1 MLPPRSSRTPDLARA
16 ALGLLSALWLVG
28 LESCDAGSLGP
39 ESGSPSLEPPRLENP
54 GELDPRV
61 VERVADAR
69 QAVVRRPGDAG
80 AWAVLGMVFENER
93 MRGRAADC
101 YGEAARLDPDEP
113 RYWFHRAGA
122 LNKIGRNSEAVE
134 AIERSLTLRG
144 DYAPSH
150 ARLGNYLFED
160 GLLEEARAAYER
172 AIGVDTSYPGGW
184 VGLARVHLQLDETAP
199 AIEILE
205 KQLDERPSDVLVK
218 RVLAGAYRQAG
229 RTDEIE
235 LPDGERPETSRWPDP
250 WAEELRR
257 HQDDPAL
264 RKVTKLLMDGKRDEA
279 LAVLEDLRDRAQ
291 TPDDELAYLSQLA
304 GLYADLGRLKDAE
317 ATYRRLLEIQP
328 ENSQVYSHLAE
339 VYERANQLPSAV
351 GTIRTAIRMNPD
363 HAPNYRL
370 AGRIYYKATLYA
382 EAAQAFERVLAYD
395 ENSTGILYLYGMSR
409 FGEKKWKEAE
419 DCFVRLLE
427 AEPDHA
433 DGWFAF
439 ARTNLKLK
447 RLDEA
452 ERALEEARARGF
464 DNAQMMSQVTGSLQ
478 RARERAARREGKRGG

>member
-16 ALGLLSALWLVG
+16 AFGLFCALWLVA
-28 LESCDAGSLGP
+28 LESCDAGSTGP
-39 ESGSPSLEPPRLENP
+39 APGSYAPDPPHLENP

-61 VERVADAR
+61 VERVQDAR
-69 QAVVRRPGDAG
+69 QAVVRRPRDAG
-80 AWAVLGMVFENER
+80 AWAVLGMVFDNER

-101 YGEAARLDPDEP
+101 YGEAARLDPEEP
-113 RYWFHRAGA
+113 RYWFHRAAA
-122 LNKIGRNSEAVE
+122 LNKIGRNTEAVE
-134 AIERSLTLRG
+134 AIERSLAMRS

-150 ARLGNYLFED
+150 ARLGNYRFED
-160 GLLEEARAAYER
+160 GLLDEARAAYER
-172 AIGVDTSYPGGW
+172 AIEVDTSYPGGW

-205 KQLDERPSDVLVK
+205 KQLDDRPSDVLVQH
-218 RVLAGAYRQAG
+218 VLAGAYRQAG
-229 RTDEIE
+229 RTDEIA
-235 LPDGERPETSRWPDP
+235 LSDDERSETSRWPDP

-257 HQDDPAL
+257 YQDDPAL

-279 LAVLEDLRDRAQ
+279 LTILEDLRDRTQ
-291 TPDDELAYLSQLA
+291 TPDDELAYLLQLA
-304 GLYADLGRLKDAE
+304 ELYVDLDRLKDAE
-317 ATYRRLLEIQP
+317 TTYRRLLEIQP

-339 VYERANQLPSAV
+339 IYERANQLPSAV

-370 AGRIYYKATLYA
+370 AGRIYYKATLFT
-382 EAAQAFERVLAYD
+382 EAAHAFEKVLAYD

-419 DCFVRLLE
+419 DCFVKLLE

-433 DGWFAF
+433 DGWFAL
-439 ARTNLKLK
+439 ARTNIKLK

-452 ERALEEARARGF
+452 EEALKTAKAKGF
-464 DNAQMMSQVTGSLQ
+464 DNAQMIRQVTGSLQ
-478 RARERAARREGKRGG
+478 RARERTARRKGSRSG